1 MWAGNVP
8 ADTTQDEIWAFFR
21 AAPGPAGSTDGAGIE
36 SIHMIARSNCAFV
49 NYLTEAHLL
58 HAIATISG
66 QPLRLRDKKCKPLL
80 CRIRQ
85 REDDAKSG
93 VGAQRMTGIHRAFV
107 KDKDERD
114 RDRQGKAAL
123 ARPRLRPGGEGEG
136 EVSSEA
142 VVIESGPDEE
152 DSQGSSS
159 GQSSNSSLFLAHF
172 PKRYFILKSHNVDDL
187 DDSVRQGWWSTQAHN
202 EYVLDQAY
210 RTAKDGVFIFF
221 SANKSGQ
228 WYGYARMSG
237 PIIPPGKDKSS
248 SSSSDEPSGLLP
260 SDLLADSPPRTQPLN
275 TSEAGTDS
283 DHQQEGAAPA
293 QGRPFRIEWIKA
305 QRLPFARTKHVA
317 NGFNSGREVK
327 ISRDGTEVE
336 PSSGEQMVALFES
349 LKPPKPISRPTGPR
363 KSSSNS
369 TVLTSTSSALSSGPS
384 TPAVA

>member
-21 AAPGPAGSTDGAGIE
+21 AQTGPVGSSDGAGIE

-49 NYLTEAHLL
+49 NYLTEPHLL

-66 QPLRLRDKKCKPLL
+66 QPLRPRDKKCKPLL

-107 KDKDERD
+107 REKEEKLTRPPLRAGFMD
-114 RDRQGKAAL
+114 RSEL
-123 ARPRLRPGGEGEG
+123 
-136 EVSSEA
+136 SSEA
-142 VVIESGPDEE
+142 VASESGADEAG
-152 DSQGSSS
+152 SQGSSS
-159 GQSSNSSLFLAHF
+159 GNSSDSSLFLAHF

-187 DDSVRQGWWSTQAHN
+187 DESVRQGWWSTQAHN

-210 RTAKDGVFIFF
+210 RTAKEGVFIFF

-228 WYGYARMSG
+228 WYGYARMAG

-248 SSSSDEPSGLLP
+248 SSSSDDPSGLLP
-260 SDLLADSPPRTQPLN
+260 SDLLADSPPRLPSHSSSEPEQAAVEGG
-275 TSEAGTDS
+275 TS
-283 DHQQEGAAPA
+283 AP
-293 QGRPFRIEWIKA
+293 GRPFRIEWLKT

-336 PSSGEQMVALFES
+336 PGSGEQMVALFES
-349 LKPPKPISRPTGPR
+349 LKPPKPVVPRPTGPR

-369 TVLTSTSSALSSGPS
+369 TVLTTASSAGSSIPS